1 MVPHKLTAKFQFPEK
16 IMQPCNVSK
25 VQPLKNDVLY
35 LCRPFW
41 ANMIKQA
48 SYRGYEVTKVTKCP
62 LPKKIPSYKG
72 YEVSKATKCPLPK
85 KKNNNDFHY

>member
-1 MVPHKLTAKFQFPEK
+1 
-16 IMQPCNVSK
+16 
-25 VQPLKNDVLY
+25 
-35 LCRPFW
+35 
-41 ANMIKQA
+41 MIKQA

-85 KKNNNDFHY
+85 NNNVFHY